1 MGNLNKCLLIILII
15 ISFSCYDHKTDLSSN
30 AQGRLF
36 DTLSSEIAAGKFSTQ
51 SKNYLDSHQTGPF
64 FKKYMEF
71 HPYSKTISQFYRNR
85 NWQMAWFDSKGR
97 VEQVLILYNRIKA
110 MEENGIPYEV
120 HYYDEY
126 SQMLEQTEK
135 DSITWQE
142 LMFTSQYLHYAEKMT
157 LGLTQKALL
166 ENDWHIPKK
175 RLSFEILLKEMLA
188 KENHKLDELFFYQY
202 ELLRQ
207 KLLVLQGLNKKG
219 GWTIPDKTVKTYKK
233 GDTGRIVLQIM
244 KRLNEEDLLTV
255 SNQVNEFDEKIE
267 SALKEFQRRNGLLPD
282 GIAGRY
288 TLAAMRITV
297 RERIEQVMVNM
308 ERCRWLPATKKST
321 YIMVNVPDYR
331 LNVIKNDTVLFTM
344 PAIVGKET
352 NKTAIFKG
360 EINEIVFNPYW
371 NIPKSIAE
379 KEIIPL
385 LRKYPAFLEQ
395 NNMEWYGGQ
404 LRQRPGADNALGKIK
419 FLFPN
424 PFNIYLH
431 DTPGK
436 YLFDR
441 ERRSFSHG
449 CIRIGDPVKL
459 ASYLLSFE
467 KNWNEER
474 ISVELS
480 EKKEHSVHLTKPFP
494 VYIVYLTAFVDAE
507 GKLNF
512 REDLYNRDSSLA
524 EMLLKN

>member
-15 ISFSCYDHKTDLSSN
+15 ISFSCYDHKTDLSSK

-188 KENHKLDELFFYQY
+188 KENQKLDELFFYQY

-207 KLLVLQGLNKKG
+207 KLLVLQGLNKK
-219 GWTIPDKTVKTYKK
+219 
-233 GDTGRIVLQIM
+233 
-244 KRLNEEDLLTV
+244 
-255 SNQVNEFDEKIE
+255 
-267 SALKEFQRRNGLLPD
+267 RRMD
-282 GIAGRY
+282 Y
-288 TLAAMRITV
+288 T
-297 RERIEQVMVNM
+297 
-308 ERCRWLPATKKST
+308 
-321 YIMVNVPDYR
+321 
-331 LNVIKNDTVLFTM
+331 
-344 PAIVGKET
+344 
-352 NKTAIFKG
+352 
-360 EINEIVFNPYW
+360 
-371 NIPKSIAE
+371 
-379 KEIIPL
+379 
-385 LRKYPAFLEQ
+385 
-395 NNMEWYGGQ
+395 
-404 LRQRPGADNALGKIK
+404 
-419 FLFPN
+419 
-424 PFNIYLH
+424 
-431 DTPGK
+431 
-436 YLFDR
+436 
-441 ERRSFSHG
+441 
-449 CIRIGDPVKL
+449 
-459 ASYLLSFE
+459 
-467 KNWNEER
+467 
-474 ISVELS
+474 
-480 EKKEHSVHLTKPFP
+480 
-494 VYIVYLTAFVDAE
+494 
-507 GKLNF
+507 
-512 REDLYNRDSSLA
+512 
-524 EMLLKN
+524 